1 MLQPLYITSSCSIQ
15 NAIIC
20 KDQNELFADN
30 VTTNAVDFLVN
41 AYRHFDFNYPRFYKM
56 DNLCKLGWLCAE
68 ILVKKPGNDPVK
80 DQPNLLQHLEPESVC
95 LLLCNASSSLDTD
108 VKYFKTVAQMASPA
122 LFVYTL
128 PNIVIGEL
136 CIRNGWQG
144 ENMFLITETFDAAFL
159 EQQVNYLLQVE
170 SNKACVCGWVDFK
183 DNNYSAMLFIAEKNN
198 AGQNIIFTAENIESI
213 YRNGMDKKAV
223 ETK

>member
-1 MLQPLYITSSCSIQ
+1 MQQLYITSSCSIQ
-15 NAIIC
+15 NGIIY
-20 KDQNELFADN
+20 KDQNELFRDDS
-30 VTTNAVDFLVN
+30 TGSAVEFLVN
-41 AYRHFDFNYPRFYKM
+41 AYRYFDFNYPRFYKM

-68 ILVKKPGNDPVK
+68 ILVKKPGNLPLK
-80 DQPNLLQHLEPESVC
+80 DQPNLLQHLEPASVC

-108 VKYFKTVAQMASPA
+108 VKYFNTVAQMASPA

-144 ENMFLITETFDAAFL
+144 ENIFLISETFDADYF
-159 EQQVNYLLQVE
+159 EQQVNYLVQASFNE
-170 SNKACVCGWVDFK
+170 ACVCGWVDFR

-198 AGQNIIFTAENIESI
+198 AAQNIIFTAENIKSI
-213 YRNGMDKKAV
+213 YRNGMD
-223 ETK
+223 